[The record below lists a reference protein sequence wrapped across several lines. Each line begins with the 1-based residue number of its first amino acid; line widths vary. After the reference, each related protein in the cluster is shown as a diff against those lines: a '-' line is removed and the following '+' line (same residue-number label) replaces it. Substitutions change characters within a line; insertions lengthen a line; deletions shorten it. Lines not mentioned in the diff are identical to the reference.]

1 MSNFCPLEVNILPRG
16 TPNNRLQRRE
26 GTEFTLPA
34 STLGN
39 FYVFPI
45 RKKFP
50 KAEETLVIIS
60 TLDILKR

>member
-1 MSNFCPLEVNILPRG
+1 MCYGVEG
-16 TPNNRLQRRE
+16 

-60 TLDILKR
+60 ELDILKR